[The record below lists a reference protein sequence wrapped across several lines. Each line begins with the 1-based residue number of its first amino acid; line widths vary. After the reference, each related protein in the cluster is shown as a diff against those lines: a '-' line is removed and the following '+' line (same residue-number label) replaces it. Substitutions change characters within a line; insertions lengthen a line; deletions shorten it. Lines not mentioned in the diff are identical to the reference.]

1 MDRDRK
7 LKEIFDN
14 DPLGLLNVKP
24 QTSPARTED
33 ERLAAS
39 FQEIN
44 EFYQKNNREPKAG
57 GSVQEHML
65 YSRLKSLR
73 ESESKMRILESQD
86 KYGLLRAAKK
96 TISSLEDIIGDD
108 ELGILNSNAEDIFN
122 LKYVPKEMTGPD
134 YIAQRK
140 PCKDFKQFEDLFR
153 QCQADLASGRRKLWP
168 FAKGRQIKKGYFF
181 VLKGVLLYVA
191 EVGEE
196 IRSKGGEVNARL
208 RCIFENG
215 TESDLLL
222 RSLAAGL
229 YKDGRRVTELDEKL
243 LEAFDNINA
252 DDQDT
257 GHIYI
262 LKSLSDRPEIKSIEN
277 LYKIGFS
284 RIPIQERIKTASQD
298 PTFLMAPVSIVA
310 AYHCYNLNPQKLELL
325 LHTFFGKVCLN
336 VDIYDAKGQRC
347 IPREWFIVP
356 LDIVEQAIQ
365 FLLTG
370 EIVNYRYD
378 PDKQEIIGK

>member
-1 MDRDRK
+1 MDRDKK

-14 DPLGLLNVKP
+14 DPLGVLNVKP
-24 QTSPARTED
+24 QASPARNED
-33 ERLAAS
+33 ERLLAS

-44 EFYQKNNREPKAG
+44 EFYEKNRREPEAG
-57 GSVQEHML
+57 GNVQEHML

-73 ESESKMRILESQD
+73 ENESKTRILESQD
-86 KYGLLRAAKK
+86 KYGLLKASQKV
-96 TISSLEDIIGDD
+96 ISSLKDVINND
-108 ELGILNSNAEDIFN
+108 ELGILSSDAEGIFDLN
-122 LKYVPKEMTGPD
+122 YVPKEMTVPD

-140 PCKDFKQFEDLFR
+140 PCKDFKEFEDLFKR
-153 QCQADLASGRRKLWP
+153 CQSELATGKRKLWP

-196 IRSKGGEVNARL
+196 VRLKGGEVNARL
-208 RCIFENG
+208 RCVFENG

-229 YKDGRRVTELDEKL
+229 YKDGRRVTELEEKL
-243 LEAFDNINA
+243 LEEFDNVT
-252 DDQDT
+252 DEDQDT

-262 LKSLSDRPEIKSIEN
+262 LKSLSDKPEIKSIKD

-284 RIPIQERIKTASQD
+284 RTPIQERLKNAFQD
-298 PTFLMAPVSIVA
+298 PTFLMAPVAVVA

-325 LHTFFGKVCLN
+325 IHTFFNRVCLN
-336 VDIYDAKGQRC
+336 VDIYDSKGQRC

-356 LDIVEQAIQ
+356 LDIIEQAIQ
-365 FLLTG
+365 FLLSG

-378 PDKQEIIGK
+378 PDKQVIVGK